1 MRFRVSHTTEY
12 KYAVPASESFAELR
26 VWPQANASQRI
37 IERRLDITPATK
49 VDHYVDYFGNHVEF
63 FTIPH
68 RHNSLTV
75 TSETEVETFAV
86 EPPAAALEI
95 SVGEVRQIFNSMR
108 YQLFEFLEPSF
119 HVPLNQH
126 RRIRK
131 QFFKQADSYGDS
143 LRTLYSWIF
152 ENFKYQSGSTDI
164 STPIADVVKQR
175 RGVCQDFAH
184 LMLAILRSNGIPARY
199 VSGYIEAY
207 DPEKTDASLIGAA
220 ASHAWVEVYLPGG
233 TWWGLDPT
241 NNQAVGERHIEVA
254 VGRDYRDVAPMRGT
268 YKGATD
274 QRLNVIVSLERTNKA
289 HEITNPA

>member
-1 MRFRVSHTTEY
+1 MRFTVSHTTEY

-26 VWPQANASQRI
+26 VWPQANPSQRI
-37 IERRLDITPATK
+37 LHRRLAISPQTQ
-49 VDHYVDYFGNHVEF
+49 VDHYVDYFGNNVEF

-75 TSETEVETFAV
+75 TAEAEVETSLV
-86 EPPAAALEI
+86 EPPAAALDI
-95 SVGEVRQIFNSMR
+95 SVGEARQIFNSMR
-108 YQLFEFLEPSF
+108 YQLFEFLEPS
-119 HVPLNQH
+119 HYVPLNQH
-126 RRIRK
+126 QRLRK
-131 QFFKQADSYGDS
+131 KFFKQADSFGDT
-143 LRTLYSWIF
+143 LRALYTWIF
-152 ENFKYQSGSTDI
+152 KNFEYKSGATDI
-164 STPIADVVKQR
+164 STPIRDVVKQR

-207 DPEKTDASLIGAA
+207 DPETTDPELIGAS
-220 ASHAWVEVYLPGG
+220 ASHAWVEVFLPGG

-241 NNQAVGERHIEVA
+241 NNQAAGERHIEVA

-274 QRLNVIVSLERTNKA
+274 QKLNVIVSLERKA
-289 HEITNPA
+289 NAA